1 MKFFRKSSL
10 RLAAATAL
18 GLFAAAPSLAHDEA
32 PVRPAMWKIADRD
45 TTIYLFGTIHILPEG
60 TDWFTGPVKDAFDSS
75 DLLVTE
81 TKVDSPDSL
90 QKLFIEKGI
99 RTDGT
104 ALRANLPA
112 DERAAFEK
120 ALADIGLPVEAFDS
134 FEAWYAGLLL
144 SLLPLKAAGFDKANG
159 VETLIDAKADAV
171 HKARQT
177 LETPEYQIELFDGM
191 PVDSQN
197 RYLGEV
203 LDQLPTL
210 REDVAKVVAAWKA
223 GRADELAKLLNED
236 ESDEAMR
243 KAFITDRNVAWAKW
257 LKTRMAQ
264 PGTVFVAVGA
274 GHLAGEGSVQD
285 QLAKA
290 GIKATRV
297 Q

>member
-1 MKFFRKSSL
+1 MKFFRKSRF
-10 RLAAATAL
+10 RLVAAAAL
-18 GLFAAAPSLAHDEA
+18 GLFAATPSWAQDEA
-32 PVRPAMWKIADRD
+32 PARPAMWKIADKD
-45 TTIYLFGTIHILPEG
+45 TTIYLFGTIHILPED
-60 TDWFTGPVKDAFDSS
+60 THWFAGPVKKAFDSS

-81 TKVDSPDSL
+81 TKIDSPDSL

-99 RTDGT
+99 RGDGT
-104 ALRANLPA
+104 TLRASLPA
-112 DERAAFEK
+112 EERAAFEK
-120 ALADIGLPVEAFDS
+120 AVTGMGLPAEAFDT

-144 SLLPLKAAGFDKANG
+144 SLLPLKAAGYDKANG
-159 VETLIDAKADAV
+159 VETLIEAKAGEE
-171 HKARQT
+171 HKARKA

-191 PVDSQN
+191 PVESQN

-210 REDVAKVVAAWKA
+210 REDVEKVVTAWKT
-223 GRADELAKLLNED
+223 GRADELAELLNED

-243 KAFITDRNVAWAKW
+243 EAFITNRNKAWAKW
-257 LKTRMAQ
+257 LEERMKQ

-285 QLAKA
+285 QLAKV

>member
-1 MKFFRKSSL
+1 MISFRKSRF
-10 RLAAATAL
+10 RLAVATAL
-18 GLFAAAPSLAHDEA
+18 SLFTATPSIAQETAPA
-32 PVRPAMWKIADRD
+32 RPAMWKIADKD
-45 TTIYLFGTIHILPEG
+45 TTIYLFGTIHILPED
-60 TDWFTGPVKDAFDSS
+60 THWFTGPVKDAFESS

-81 TKVDSPDSL
+81 TNTDSPDSL
-90 QKLFIEKGI
+90 QKLFIEKGM
-99 RTDGT
+99 RADGT
-104 ALRANLPA
+104 SLRASLPP

-120 ALADIGLPVEAFDS
+120 TLSGMGLPAEAFDS

-159 VETLIDAKADAV
+159 VETLIDAKAAEE
-171 HKARQT
+171 HKARKA

-191 PVDSQN
+191 PVESQN

-210 REDVAKVVAAWKA
+210 REDVAKVVNAWKA
-223 GRADELAKLLNED
+223 GHADELARLLNED

-243 KAFITDRNVAWAKW
+243 KAFITDRNANWAKW
-257 LKTRMAQ
+257 LEARMAE

-285 QLAKA
+285 QLAKV

>member
-1 MKFFRKSSL
+1 MKFFRKSRF
-10 RLAAATAL
+10 RLAAATVL
-18 GLFAAAPSLAHDEA
+18 GLFASAPSLAQDEA
-32 PVRPAMWKIADRD
+32 PARPAMWKIADKD
-45 TTIYLFGTIHILPEG
+45 TTIYLFGTIHILPED
-60 TDWFTGPVKDAFDSS
+60 THWFAGPVKEAFDSA

-90 QKLFIEKGI
+90 QKLFIEKGM

-104 ALRANLPA
+104 TLRASLPPE
-112 DERAAFEK
+112 ERAAFEK
-120 ALADIGLPVEAFDS
+120 ALAGMGLPAEAFDS
-134 FEAWYAGLLL
+134 FEPWYAGLLL

-159 VETLIDAKADAV
+159 VETLIDAKADEE
-171 HKARQT
+171 HKPRKT

-191 PVDSQN
+191 SVESQN
-197 RYLGEV
+197 RYLSEV

-210 REDVAKVVAAWKA
+210 REDVTKVVAAWKS
-223 GRADELAKLLNED
+223 GQADELARLLNED

-243 KAFITDRNVAWAKW
+243 EAFITNRNKAWAKW
-257 LKTRMAQ
+257 LKARMAQ

-285 QLAKA
+285 ELAKV

>member
-1 MKFFRKSSL
+1 MKFSRKFRF
-10 RLAAATAL
+10 RLAVATVL
-18 GLFAAAPSLAHDEA
+18 GLFTAAPSLAQEEA
-32 PVRPAMWKIADRD
+32 PPRPAMWKIADKD

-81 TKVDSPDSL
+81 TKLDSPDSL
-90 QKLFIEKGI
+90 QKLFVEKGM

-104 ALRANLPA
+104 TLRASLPV

-120 ALADIGLPVEAFDS
+120 ALGGMGLPPEAFDS

-159 VETLIDAKADAV
+159 VETLIDAKAGEK
-171 HKARQT
+171 HKAHQT

-223 GRADELAKLLNED
+223 GRADELARLLNED
-236 ESDEAMR
+236 ESDEVMR
-243 KAFITDRNVAWAKW
+243 KTFIINRNEAWAKW
-257 LKTRMAQ
+257 LKARMAK